1 MAAAMIL
8 SCRYLLI
15 CSATLALLL
24 LRLCS
29 GLSLDTVR
37 EFLTREE
44 DTVVFGLIERAKHP
58 RNTPAYDPGY
68 LAGGGHGHDASF
80 AEMFVRESEVVQ
92 AKAGRYQSLQEIP
105 FFPFR
110 VPFTLAPPYNFTTE
124 LYSAAALVNVNDA
137 IWSMYFNELLPL
149 LAKNGDDGNYAA
161 TVSSDLVCLQALSRR
176 INYGRYVAEVKF
188 IGDQQNYTT
197 LIRNKDTDALMKLLT
212 SEAQEDVV
220 KRRVQKKAMVFGQN
234 VTLDGPVETGNSNSS
249 QTSFKVDPSL
259 VYKLYD
265 KWVIP
270 LTKQVEVEYLLH
282 RLD

>member
-80 AEMFVRESEVVQ
+80 AEMFVRESEAVQ
-92 AKAGRYQSLQEIP
+92 AKVRP
-105 FFPFR
+105 FLISQLW
-110 VPFTLAPPYNFTTE
+110 TLACSSSFLLLCVLVRIRTCNAWTLKQYLSSSRFCIFFYALCFACIVKCQRSAMSSGGWEINCRDVDDQKLLSKCFDLSVWKSE
-124 LYSAAALVNVNDA
+124 LDNL
-137 IWSMYFNELLPL
+137 
-149 LAKNGDDGNYAA
+149 
-161 TVSSDLVCLQALSRR
+161 
-176 INYGRYVAEVKF
+176 INYL
-188 IGDQQNYTT
+188 GDG
-197 LIRNKDTDALMKLLT
+197 LKLLL
-212 SEAQEDVV
+212 SKCFD
-220 KRRVQKKAMVFGQN
+220 
-234 VTLDGPVETGNSNSS
+234 
-249 QTSFKVDPSL
+249 
-259 VYKLYD
+259 
-265 KWVIP
+265 
-270 LTKQVEVEYLLH
+270 
-282 RLD
+282 

>member
-1 MAAAMIL
+1 MAAVTL
-8 SCRYLLI
+8 QRHLLL
-15 CSATLALLL
+15 CNATLVLLL
-24 LRLCS
+24 HLCS

-37 EFLTREE
+37 DFLTREE
-44 DTVVFGLIERAKHP
+44 DAIVFSLIERARYP
-58 RNTPAYDPGY
+58 ANAPAYGPAA
-68 LAGGGHGHDASF
+68 AGDLGRLHGASF
-80 AEMFVRESEVVQ
+80 AEMFVRESEAVQ

-110 VPFTLAPPYNFTTE
+110 VPFTLAPPYNFTAE
-124 LYSAAALVNVNDA
+124 LHAAAASVNVNGA
-137 IWSMYFNELLPL
+137 IWSTYFSQLLPL

-161 TVSSDLVCLQALSRR
+161 TVASDLVCLQALSRR

-197 LIRNKDTDALMKLLT
+197 LIRKKDKDALMKLLT

>member
-1 MAAAMIL
+1 MAAMDFY
-8 SCRYLLI
+8 RYL
-15 CSATLALLL
+15 TLVLLL
-24 LRLCS
+24 HMCS

-44 DTVVFGLIERAKHP
+44 DTIVFSLIERAKYP
-58 RNTPAYDPGY
+58 LNTPAYDPAAAAAA
-68 LAGGGHGHDASF
+68 AGHLHNASF
-80 AEMFVRESEVVQ
+80 AEMFVRESEAVQ

-105 FFPFR
+105 FSPFR
-110 VPFTLAPPYNFTTE
+110 VPFTLAPPFNFTRE
-124 LYSAAALVNVNDA
+124 LYPAAAFVNVNDD
-137 IWSMYFNELLPL
+137 IWSMYFNQLLPL

-197 LIRNKDTDALMKLLT
+197 LIRNKDKDALMKLLT

-249 QTSFKVDPSL
+249 QANFEADPSL

-265 KWVIP
+265 QWVIP